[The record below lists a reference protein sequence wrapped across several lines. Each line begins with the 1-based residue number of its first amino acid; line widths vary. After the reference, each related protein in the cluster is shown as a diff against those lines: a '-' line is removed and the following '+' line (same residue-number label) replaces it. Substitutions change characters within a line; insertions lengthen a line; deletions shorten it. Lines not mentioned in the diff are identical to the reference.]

1 MEENTPA
8 ALHKKSGSPASG
20 TAALRKSKPSLPVE
34 AALLTAPSRHVVTTA
49 LTLLIG
55 SVLSLA
61 ALLPGFVLT
70 TALVLLVVAV
80 LALAAL
86 LLAGL
91 VLTALLLLA
100 VLAALLVLLL
110 VAWVLLF
117 VRHRTFS
124 NHFQGLDSEHAP
136 PRNINAS
143 AGRRFPCRMIK

>member
-1 MEENTPA
+1 M
-8 ALHKKSGSPASG
+8 
-20 TAALRKSKPSLPVE
+20 RKSELSLSVE
-34 AALLTAPSRHVVTTA
+34 AALLTAPSWHVVTTA

-124 NHFQGLDSEHAP
+124 NHFQGVGFGTCP
-136 PRNINAS
+136 S
-143 AGRRFPCRMIK
+143 AQH